1 MTAKYEY
8 DESQNVAGGEEQKYT
23 VPITILD
30 GKYIDT
36 TFTFGKVNFRE
47 VDDDV
52 QCNFTYKIDNKP
64 EGLQENQEFIN
75 CLGDILVDVLSKEI
89 EEVEGDFLNGSK
101 TN

>member
-8 DESQNVAGGEEQKYT
+8 NDDGDGAADIA
-23 VPITILD
+23 PIKILD
-30 GKYIDT
+30 GTYADT
-36 TFTFGKVNFRE
+36 IFTFGKVNFKE
-47 VDDDV
+47 VGDDV
-52 QCNFTYKIDNKP
+52 TCNFTYRVDNEP
-64 EGLQENQEFIN
+64 EGLIEDQEFIN